1 MHIHQGAYRY
11 LKKKKKKKRKLPK
24 KKKKKEKIDGSSSSD
39 HLRLR
44 IPPLP
49 AQVLT
54 LSPGFSSGFS
64 SEYRRS
70 RKAKKRV

>member
-1 MHIHQGAYRY
+1 MHIHEGAYRY

-24 KKKKKEKIDGSSSSD
+24 KKKKKEKIDGSSD